1 MSQNPP
7 DLQTLR
13 RLRPLQQFSDEQLQ
27 SLANQLSVQSAKKK
41 KVLIELGCSDD
52 FSLYVLQGD
61 ISITARDGAVKSLS
75 FHPQD
80 ELNPVA
86 QLRPSM
92 FQVTAAGPVEYL
104 RIDKRF
110 LNEFARQAETGDE
123 DISVHTIET
132 NSAMNP
138 LTVHLY
144 QDLMLDKISLP
155 SLPQV
160 ALKIQQV
167 FNDENVDADKLAC
180 AILTDPAITRKL
192 IKVANSPVYQ
202 GVAATET
209 LQAAIVRLG
218 MQTTYKQVMAYAVNE
233 LFQSASPEIA
243 SRMEKVAAHSRKV
256 AAISRIL
263 AQSTG
268 LFDHEQAMLAGLIH
282 DLGVIVIIEYLHKH
296 SDDIHDDSVIEQTI
310 NVLRP
315 QITGMLMKKWNFA
328 EDMITVAEES
338 EDWFRNPSDD
348 VDLCD
353 LVLVAQF
360 HSLMGT
366 PEMQDMPPIS
376 KIPAMTKLKMGP
388 QESIELIR
396 QSNREIAEIEKM
408 LQ

>member
-1 MSQNPP
+1 MSQNFP
-7 DLQTLR
+7 DLKTLR
-13 RLRPLQQFSDEQLQ
+13 RLRPLQQFTDEQLQ
-27 SLANQLSVQSAKKK
+27 SLANQLSVQTAKKK
-41 KVLIELGCSDD
+41 QVLIELGSSEE
-52 FSLYVLQGD
+52 FSLYVLQGNVNL
-61 ISITARDGAVKSLS
+61 TARDGAVKSLT
-75 FHPQD
+75 FGEQD
-80 ELNPVA
+80 ELNPIA

-92 FQVTAAGPVEYL
+92 FEVTAAGAVEYL
-104 RIDKRF
+104 RIDKNF
-110 LNEFARQAETGDE
+110 LNEFARQSETGDE
-123 DISVHTIET
+123 DISVHMIDTDSE
-132 NSAMNP
+132 MNP

-160 ALKIQQV
+160 ALRIQQV
-167 FNDENVDADKLAC
+167 FKDENVDADKLAC
-180 AILTDPAITRKL
+180 AILTDPAITSKL

-233 LFQSASPEIA
+233 LFQSASPKIA
-243 SRMEKVAAHSRKV
+243 RRMEEVSAHSRKV

-263 AQSTG
+263 AKRTG

-282 DLGVIVIIEYLHKH
+282 DLGVIVIVEYLHKYAEQ
-296 SDDIHDDSVIEQTI
+296 IHDNDMIEKTI
-310 NVLRP
+310 NMLRP

-328 EDMITVAEES
+328 DDMVTVAEES
-338 EDWFRNPSDD
+338 EEWFRNPRDE

-366 PEMQDMPPIS
+366 AEMQNMPPIS
-376 KIPAMTKLKMGP
+376 MIPAMAKLNMGP

>member
-1 MSQNPP
+1 MPHNFP
-7 DLQTLR
+7 DLTTLR

-27 SLANQLSVQSAKKK
+27 SLANQLSVQHARKKE
-41 KVLIELGCSDD
+41 VLIELGCSDD
-52 FSLYVLQGD
+52 FSLFILQGEV
-61 ISITARDGAVKSLS
+61 SMKARDGAIKKVVFS
-75 FHPQD
+75 PQE

-92 FQVTAAGPVEYL
+92 FEVRADGPVEYL
-104 RIDKRF
+104 RIARNF
-110 LNEFARQAETGDE
+110 LNEFARQTESGDE
-123 DISVHTIET
+123 DISVHMIET
-132 NSAMNP
+132 DSMMNP

-144 QDLMLDKISLP
+144 QDLMQDNISLP
-155 SLPQV
+155 SLPAV

-167 FNDENVDADKLAC
+167 FNDDSVDADKLAQVL
-180 AILTDPAITRKL
+180 LTDPAITGKL

-233 LFQSASPEIA
+233 LFKSQSPQIA
-243 SRMEKVAAHSRKV
+243 QRMEAVAAHSRKV

-263 AQSTG
+263 AKSTR
-268 LFDHEQAMLAGLIH
+268 LFDPEQAMLAGLIH
-282 DLGVIVIIEYLHKH
+282 DLGVIVIVEYLQKH
-296 SDDIHDDSVIEQTI
+296 SDSMHEPDIIDRAITT
-310 NVLRP
+310 LRP

-328 EDMITVAEES
+328 EDMVLVAEES
-338 EDWFRNPSDD
+338 EDWFRNPSDE

-360 HSLMGT
+360 HSLMGSA
-366 PEMQDMPPIS
+366 EMQNMPPIS
-376 KIPAMTKLKMGP
+376 KIPAMTKLNMGP
-388 QESIELIR
+388 QESIDLIR
-396 QSNREIAEIEKM
+396 QSNKEIAEIENM

>member
-13 RLRPLQQFSDEQLQ
+13 RLRPLQQFTDEQLQ
-27 SLANQLSVQSAKKK
+27 TLANQLSVQNAKKK
-41 KVLIELGCSDD
+41 QVLIELGCSDE

-61 ISITARDGAVKSLS
+61 VKMTARDGAVKNLS
-75 FHPQD
+75 FAAQD
-80 ELNPVA
+80 ELNPIA

-92 FQVTAAGPVEYL
+92 FEVAAAGAVEYL
-104 RIDKRF
+104 RIDKNF
-110 LNEFARQAETGDE
+110 LNEFARQTETGDE
-123 DISVHTIET
+123 DISVHMIET
-132 NSAMNP
+132 DSDMNP

-160 ALKIQQV
+160 ALRIQQV
-167 FNDENVDADKLAC
+167 FRDENVDADKLAC
-180 AILTDPAITRKL
+180 AILTDPAITGKL

-233 LFQSASPEIA
+233 LFQSTSPEIA
-243 SRMEKVAAHSRKV
+243 QRMEKVSAHSRKV

-263 AQSTG
+263 AKSTR
-268 LFDHEQAMLAGLIH
+268 LFDHEQAMLAGLVH
-282 DLGVIVIIEYLHKH
+282 DLGVIVIVEYLQKH
-296 SDDIHDDSVIEQTI
+296 AADIQDEDMIEQTI

-328 EDMITVAEES
+328 DDMITVAEEC
-338 EDWFRNPSDD
+338 EDWFRNPSDE

-366 PEMQDMPPIS
+366 AEMQNMPPIS

-388 QESIELIR
+388 QDSIDLIR